1 MAKEYLDYIINDV
14 FKDFEGI
21 TYKAMFGGYG
31 IYKNQVIFA
40 IIVDGELFFKVGSK
54 NRADFK
60 LYDTHP
66 FIYER
71 KGKKIAMSYWTLPEE
86 IMNDKET
93 LQVWIDRAVEVSLES
108 KKVG

>member
-1 MAKEYLDYIINDV
+1 
-14 FKDFEGI
+14 
-21 TYKAMFGGYG
+21 MFGGYG

-40 IIVDGELFFKVGSK
+40 IIVDSELFFKVGPQ

-60 LYDTHP
+60 LYDSHP

-86 IMNDKET
+86 IMNDEER